1 MRCLNLKLTYQCTNK
16 CGFCFSSYLKDEAI
30 GEAGLLR
37 EVEEGYRRGCRELT
51 LSGGEPTLRPDT
63 LRRVMERADEVGY
76 QKYIIQTNGSG
87 FADNETLVPMLAKF
101 SVKADVVVSFSVHGH
116 TAPIHDG
123 MSRTPGA
130 FEKLMRAIRRV
141 RNETDCGIYT
151 NTVMS
156 KTNLPWLRE
165 LASTLLA
172 FRPEI
177 MQFSMMHL
185 KRPDPLST
193 GLLEAANA
201 VRTLNGMVDQAILR
215 TEGIPYCLL
224 YGMEKCVGESYW
236 PNILDLYNRDS
247 ELMTDFDQLG
257 HGMRWKRSDCR
268 DCLMNEVCMGI
279 WREHAEE
286 FSRSDVRPIRG
297 GKRDD
302 FRI

>member
-1 MRCLNLKLTYQCTNK
+1 MRCLNLKLTYQCTNN
-16 CGFCFSSYLKDEAI
+16 CGFCFSSYLKDENI
-30 GEAGLLR
+30 EEAGLLR
-37 EVEEGYRRGCRELT
+37 EVEDGYRRGCRELVI
-51 LSGGEPTLRPDT
+51 SGGGPTARPDT
-63 LRRVMERADEVGY
+63 LRRVMERADKAGY

-87 FADNETLVPMLAKF
+87 FADSQELLSMLAKF
-101 SVKADVVVSFSVHGH
+101 SGKADVSVSFSVHGH

-141 RNETDCGIYT
+141 QNETDCGIYT

-156 KTNLPWLRE
+156 RTNLPYLRE
-165 LASTLLA
+165 LAFLLLS

-185 KRPDPLST
+185 KQPDPLST
-193 GLLEAANA
+193 GLLEAAEA
-201 VRTLNGMVDQAILR
+201 VRALDGVVDRAVLR
-215 TEGIPYCLL
+215 TEGLPYCLL

-236 PNILDLYNRDS
+236 PNVLDLYNRDS
-247 ELMTDFDQLG
+247 ELMTDFDQLE

-268 DCLMNEVCMGI
+268 DCLMDEVCMGI

-286 FSRSDVRPIRG
+286 FSRSDVRSICG

-302 FRI
+302 F